1 VSFWHSACSTSSP
14 DARTARKE
22 ESEEPDISSLL
33 RMLGS
38 VSDPRGRRGRQYPLD
53 YVLAVCVVAMLAGA
67 RSYAEIARHAADM
80 PQPLLKKIGARWD
93 WFKLRYAWP
102 GMSVIW
108 NVLTRVDA
116 AELDRI
122 TGTWIAARARKDRK
136 GEWILALDGKV
147 MRGAWTSGNDKV
159 TMFSALLHDE
169 AVTIA
174 QVRVPDS
181 TNEITQVEELLDAAD
196 IPEDASVLVTA
207 DAAHAQ
213 NATAEIIAG
222 KEGRDY
228 LVTVKKNQ
236 PSLCKAAAAKIIA
249 LLPGAPHDVVEERSR
264 GRIKKWSC
272 WRTGADGIDFPHI
285 RQIACIRRETFE
297 ISGDRISREYALIL
311 TSRNAEKMTA
321 ADISRHTRNHWGIE
335 NKSHYIRDTVYREDH
350 DQAWAGE
357 GPQALASL
365 HNLAIGLIRVKD
377 KNAIKETT
385 EWICRD
391 RMRALQLMAT

>member
-1 VSFWHSACSTSSP
+1 MSFWHSACSTSSP

-80 PQPLLKKIGARWD
+80 PQPLLKKLGARWD

-174 QVRVPDS
+174 QVRVPDT
-181 TNEITQVEELLDAAD
+181 TNEITQVEELPDAAD

-272 WRTGADGIDFPHI
+272 WRTGADGIDFPHMAVMVLDVHKI
-285 RQIACIRRETFE
+285 LRIVRADLDIASIQAWIVNLSQE
-297 ISGDRISREYALIL
+297 IPTTTPDELARAVSGAFPHYALQMNVEPKIL
-311 TSRNAEKMTA
+311 LKNMEKRHADTA
-321 ADISRHTRNHWGIE
+321 N
-335 NKSHYIRDTVYREDH
+335 
-350 DQAWAGE
+350 
-357 GPQALASL
+357 
-365 HNLAIGLIRVKD
+365 
-377 KNAIKETT
+377 
-385 EWICRD
+385 
-391 RMRALQLMAT
+391 